1 MSRFEQGNFSPELVY
16 SPGLTEALGPHQK
29 HRQRIEKELSEF
41 LSAHEARDTATR
53 VYNLA
58 IEIDE
63 DIDRILKD
71 PLVRRLYEYDGKFF
85 TPRGT
90 PGFQVAFD
98 GLHLLRSLSDSKIGA
113 FFRGRDKH
121 FAIRWLLKELGTH
134 AWVAKRLRMN
144 WEESHTLGL
153 VPKEVLEA
161 IIKDA
166 LERRREAEAGPP
178 ELPLEERAFF
188 QSYEAQM
195 ERQG

>member
-1 MSRFEQGNFSPELVY
+1 
-16 SPGLTEALGPHQK
+16 LGPHQEQK
-29 HRQRIEKELSEF
+29 QRIEKELSEF
-41 LSAHEARDTATR
+41 LSPYEARDTAMR
-53 VYNLA
+53 VCNLA

-90 PGFQVAFD
+90 RGFHVAFD

-113 FFRGRDKH
+113 FFRGREKH

-161 IIKDA
+161 IIEDA
-166 LERRREAEAGPP
+166 LERGRQTEAGPP
-178 ELPLEERAFF
+178 ELPLEEQAFF

-195 ERQG
+195 ERQR

>member
-1 MSRFEQGNFSPELVY
+1 MNRFEQGNFSPELVY
-16 SPGLTEALGPHQK
+16 SPGLREVLDPYQK

-71 PLVRRLYEYDGKFF
+71 PLVRRLYEYDGMFF

-90 PGFQVAFD
+90 RGFHVAFD
-98 GLHLLRSLSDSKIGA
+98 GFHLLRSLSDSKIGA
-113 FFRGRDKH
+113 FFRGREKH

-134 AWVAKRLRMN
+134 AWVAHRLRMN

-153 VPKEVLEA
+153 VPKEVLET

-166 LERRREAEAGPP
+166 LERRREAAAGPP
-178 ELPLEERAFF
+178 ELPLEEQAFF

-195 ERQG
+195 ERHG

>member
-1 MSRFEQGNFSPELVY
+1 MANRFENGSFEH
-16 SPGLTEALGPHQK
+16 SPGLRRACGTHQE
-29 HRQRIEKELSEF
+29 HRERIQKELGEF
-41 LSAHEARDTATR
+41 LSPQEARETAIQ

-58 IEIDE
+58 LDIDE

-90 PGFQVAFD
+90 RGFHVAFD

-113 FFRGRDKH
+113 FFREREKH

-166 LERRREAEAGPP
+166 LERRREAAAGPP
-178 ELPLEERAFF
+178 ELSLEERAFF